1 MGCVVRLPGNDVMS
15 YTTEDDKHFG
25 GADGCWENS
34 RGLFS
39 CSRGQVLSL
48 LDAYREVC
56 AQVSLGDFAVIAA
69 EALMAFTAT
78 SPSEA
83 TTAFK
88 RNFMYGRSTREECG
102 TVSPKKL
109 PSNATGCAGLSKLF
123 IEHIYAGYDY
133 PMTSIRSTICTGTKC
148 KPAPVASKEKNAF
161 DYKNMSKAWYL
172 TAAVSGMRTMQN
184 AQSYS
189 KLEESSP
196 VDSGYLKTMLSDG
209 PRFDNGYFKAMVN
222 AGVSEKPCRLLC
234 ESSSFPWEKKCTW
247 GLTCSGCSQCD
258 ESPQVQVA
266 LSRAADGS
274 DCDAAKFLQPH
285 ALAVQQFAKDE
296 KAWLQAFMEAWWIG
310 TTNAQAGLS
319 FLMPP
324 TGVPAKAAKCVRLR
338 KKDVCAHLGCAWN
351 GTLCSGGVELSWGVK
366 WNELHM
372 LVPRAQP
379 APKTKRAKRAER
391 KAGAA
396 GIVPD
401 WQPPMS
407 PRSIFWPPPPPKPQ
421 GFDSDPDV
429 VPELCSSPLVNRVT
443 HGSHSV
449 GEWGGLC
456 TCGDGGSAWVGDVA
470 PCDGNSSITGDKNSS
485 RDHRD
490 PEPGAACVGGTVSK
504 HHKSIG
510 EWSHTLMQ
518 CGVCMDACDEP
529 VPRQDVYN
537 EKDMT
542 VGSWGGRCMC
552 PSGNVFKV
560 GVKEDG
566 YGACKNGVF
575 DMYME
580 HGGPRSRCP
589 P

>member
-1 MGCVVRLPGNDVMS
+1 MAIAALLWVLASPPEAYRHVDPYDASSVVNLRRMVSSPGSSCPGGAATVTAHMDEALYDYLAKAVVAVYTDHTDICMPDNCPRAEFMGCVVRLPGNDVMS

-133 PMTSIRSTICTGTKC
+133 PMTSIRSSMCTGTKC
-148 KPAPVASKEKNAF
+148 KPAPFTNKEAAGF

-324 TGVPAKAAKCVRLR
+324 TGVPAKAAKCV
-338 KKDVCAHLGCAWN
+338 
-351 GTLCSGGVELSWGVK
+351 SGWKNPSG
-366 WNELHM
+366 
-372 LVPRAQP
+372 
-379 APKTKRAKRAER
+379 AKRVLAISSSNLSTWKSATLSR
-391 KAGAA
+391 
-396 GIVPD
+396 
-401 WQPPMS
+401 M
-407 PRSIFWPPPPPKPQ
+407 RSVRRWASLI
-421 GFDSDPDV
+421 
-429 VPELCSSPLVNRVT
+429 
-443 HGSHSV
+443 
-449 GEWGGLC
+449 
-456 TCGDGGSAWVGDVA
+456 
-470 PCDGNSSITGDKNSS
+470 
-485 RDHRD
+485 
-490 PEPGAACVGGTVSK
+490 
-504 HHKSIG
+504 
-510 EWSHTLMQ
+510 M
-518 CGVCMDACDEP
+518 
-529 VPRQDVYN
+529 
-537 EKDMT
+537 
-542 VGSWGGRCMC
+542 
-552 PSGNVFKV
+552 
-560 GVKEDG
+560 
-566 YGACKNGVF
+566 
-575 DMYME
+575 
-580 HGGPRSRCP
+580 RSLFFLT
-589 P
+589 